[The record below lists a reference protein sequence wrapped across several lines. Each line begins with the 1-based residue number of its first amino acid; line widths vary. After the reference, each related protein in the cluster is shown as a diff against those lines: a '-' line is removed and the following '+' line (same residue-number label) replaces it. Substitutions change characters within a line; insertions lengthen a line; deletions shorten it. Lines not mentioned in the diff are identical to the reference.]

1 MEPSTQEEQAL
12 RALAGKL
19 NEALESN
26 DTKQFLIM
34 LAQTIR
40 ERGGYTA
47 AARAVG
53 VNRTALY
60 HTVSPDGNPRADTL
74 SSLLTYF
81 GLRLSV
87 QPLDEVGLGAAKA
100 LKKKVHS
107 SRPRLRDPPV
117 KQPMQLGARGPS
129 DRGQG

>member
-1 MEPSTQEEQAL
+1 MTHRHQSFPASDCQVKVCHSETIRSRSCMEPSTLEEQAL
-12 RALAGKL
+12 LALAGKL

-26 DTKQFLIM
+26 DTKQFLM
-34 LAQTIR
+34 VLAQTIR

-81 GLRLSV
+81 G
-87 QPLDEVGLGAAKA
+87 
-100 LKKKVHS
+100 
-107 SRPRLRDPPV
+107 
-117 KQPMQLGARGPS
+117 
-129 DRGQG
+129 